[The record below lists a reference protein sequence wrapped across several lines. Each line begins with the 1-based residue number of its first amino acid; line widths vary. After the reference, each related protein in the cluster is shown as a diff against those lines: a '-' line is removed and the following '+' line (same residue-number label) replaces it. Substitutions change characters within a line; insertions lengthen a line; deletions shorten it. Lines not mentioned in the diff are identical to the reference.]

1 MLNRALF
8 FLSYD
13 RRRMEFRSGLN
24 DWNTDLKDNT
34 SLEESSNNDDDPAN
48 GPGPA
53 DPVQNY
59 DKRELDGIRAAIP
72 FLKGT
77 THD

>member
-1 MLNRALF
+1 
-8 FLSYD
+8 
-13 RRRMEFRSGLN
+13 MEFRSGLN
-24 DWNTDLKDNT
+24 NWNDDLNDDT
-34 SLEESSNNDDDPAN
+34 SLEESSHNGDDPVN

-53 DPVQNY
+53 GPVQNY

-77 THD
+77 PHD

>member
-1 MLNRALF
+1 
-8 FLSYD
+8 
-13 RRRMEFRSGLN
+13 MEFRSGLN
-24 DWNTDLKDNT
+24 NWNDDLNDDT
-34 SLEESSNNDDDPAN
+34 SLEESSNIGDDPAK

-53 DPVQNY
+53 GPVQNY

-77 THD
+77 TND